1 MNSLLLAIACF
12 AIYLLAYHTYGK
24 FLEKKIFGLRRDR
37 LTPAHRVQDGIDF
50 VPTRKDVLFGHHFTS
65 IAGTGPIVGPAI
77 GVIWGWLPALLW
89 VVIGPIFIGAIHD
102 MGSIVVSI
110 RNDGKSIAEVIGRTI
125 SPRVKK
131 LFFIIIFFE
140 LWIVIAIFA
149 LIIAVLFNIYPNS
162 VLAVWIEVP
171 IAIWIGTRVKRPNS
185 NLLTLSIIGVA
196 LMYGA
201 VFIGTY
207 IPIEMPQ
214 ILGINP
220 LLSWMLILFLYA
232 TIASVVPVNRLLQP
246 RDYLNSHQLLIA
258 MGLLAAGLLI
268 SHPPL
273 VAPAL
278 IPNPEG
284 APSMLPFLFI
294 IIACGAVSGFHSIVS
309 SGTTAK
315 QLNHETDSL
324 FVGYGSM
331 LFEGALAVLVII
343 ACTAGLG
350 MGVKNLDGI
359 FLTGTA
365 AFTDHYASWS
375 SANGLGAKLS
385 AFIEGASNMITTIG
399 ISRGFAVTIMGVF
412 IVSFAATTLDTA
424 TRIQRYVISELA
436 ETINI
441 HPLAKRWPATFLA
454 VGTAMGLAFYTGNG
468 KGAMALWPIFG
479 AVNQLLAGLA
489 LLAITSYLVHTNR
502 PLWVTIFPLFFMV
515 TITFWAT
522 TENILSLWAQG
533 NVFLPVLSAF
543 ILILQCWMLAESSL
557 ILKKKWLSNKI
568 MLQPDLPENTAK
580 FSPELQKSDY

>member
-1 MNSLLLAIACF
+1 MNSLLLAIICF
-12 AIYLLAYHTYGK
+12 SIYLLAYHTYGK
-24 FLEKKIFGLRRDR
+24 FLYKKIFGLRQDR
-37 LTPAHRVQDGIDF
+37 LTPAHKAQDGIDF

-77 GVIWGWLPALLW
+77 GVIWGWLPAILW
-89 VVIGPIFIGAIHD
+89 VVIGPILIGAVHD
-102 MGSIVVSI
+102 MGALVISI
-110 RNDGKSIAEVIGRTI
+110 RSDGKSIAEVIGRTI

-149 LIIAVLFNIYPNS
+149 LIIAVLFSIYPNS

-171 IAIWIGTRVKRPNS
+171 IAIWVGSRVKRSNA
-185 NLLTLSIIGVA
+185 NLLNLSLVGVS

-201 VFIGTY
+201 VIIGTY
-207 IPIEMPQ
+207 LPIEMPQ
-214 ILGINP
+214 LLGINP
-220 LLSWMLILFLYA
+220 MLIWMLILFAYA
-232 TIASVVPVNRLLQP
+232 TIASVMPIDRLLQP

-258 MGLLAAGLLI
+258 MGLLTAGLLI

-273 VAPAL
+273 VAPTIL
-278 IPNPEG
+278 PSPEG
-284 APSMLPFLFI
+284 APSMLPFLFV
-294 IIACGAVSGFHSIVS
+294 IIACGAVSGFHAIVS

-331 LFEGALAVLVII
+331 LFEGVLAVLVII

-350 MGVKNLDGI
+350 MGVINTDGV
-359 FLTGTA
+359 FLSGTA

-385 AFIEGASNMITTIG
+385 AFIEGASNMITTLG
-399 ISRGFAVTIMGVF
+399 ISRGIAVTIMGVF
-412 IVSFAATTLDTA
+412 VVSFAATTLDTA
-424 TRIQRYVISELA
+424 TRIQRYVVAELA
-436 ETINI
+436 ETVTI
-441 HPLAKRWPATFLA
+441 HPLTKRWPATFLA

-502 PLWVTIFPLFFMV
+502 PLWITIFPMFFMLSM
-515 TITFWAT
+515 TFWAMI
-522 TENILSLWAQG
+522 ENILNLWSKG
-533 NVFLPVLSAF
+533 NIFLPILSVF
-543 ILILQCWMLAESSL
+543 ILILQCWMLTESSF
-557 ILKKKWLSNKI
+557 ILKKKWQANKI
-568 MLQPDLPENTAK
+568 TLQAELVESSAE
-580 FSPELQKSDY
+580 FSTKS